1 MKDLVD
7 PVLSRRGLVS
17 GLGIGAVAGLSGCGG
32 FRLQSD
38 GSDRPDDVLQ
48 FTLWAGDVE
57 EQAFR
62 ALAAGFEKENDVTVR
77 LQIVP
82 FSQALTTVDTGLR
95 VDNPPDVFRV
105 TYNDV
110 GLYRDQGVLASLD
123 DSVVDALRP
132 AVGEQF
138 WAAVT
143 DDRGTFAV
151 PHHTDTSMLLVNTE
165 ALASA
170 GIDTIPDSPDQA
182 WTWEE
187 FATVAEAVRNN
198 ASGGRY
204 AAAVN
209 WQQAGAFRWLNWV
222 DQGGGRL
229 LTSGLGDSVQDPD
242 QLVAA
247 MSFTRRLFTEGLV
260 PRSSLP
266 KSSQYTD
273 QLFVAETVAMA
284 WVGNFSL
291 PGMDIPFDWQA
302 TFLPQQARASADL
315 GGNSLAAV
323 DGPRKEAAQ
332 AFIAYCLQKQQ
343 QADYCAATG
352 VLPTRNDIDTASL
365 DYPVDPAIMARY
377 ARQSQDVRT
386 DLVRQVTIPKFNA
399 VNSVLVDELEL
410 SFLSPDD
417 SDEARAASLLDAVS
431 AEMTR

>member
-1 MKDLVD
+1 M
-7 PVLSRRGLVS
+7 G
-17 GLGIGAVAGLSGCGG
+17 GLGLSALFGLTGCGG
-32 FRLQSD
+32 FELQSD

-57 EQAFR
+57 EKAFR
-62 ALAAGFEKENDVTVR
+62 ALVAGFEKENDVTVQ

-110 GLYRDQGVLASLD
+110 GLYREQGVLASLD
-123 DSVVDALRP
+123 ASTVETLKP
-132 AVGEQF
+132 AVAGQF

-143 DDRGTFAV
+143 DDQGTFAV
-151 PHHTDTSMLLVNTE
+151 PHHTDTSMLLVNTG

-170 GIDTIPDSPDQA
+170 GIDAIPDSADQA
-182 WTWEE
+182 WTWQE
-187 FATVAEAVRNN
+187 FAKVAAAVRDN

-229 LTSGLGDSVQDPD
+229 LTDALDDSVQDPD
-242 QLVAA
+242 QLIAA
-247 MSFTRRLFTEGLV
+247 MNYTRKLFTDGLV

-284 WVGNFSL
+284 FVGNFSL

-302 TFLPQQARASADL
+302 TYLPQQARASADL
-315 GGNSLAAV
+315 GGNSLAVV
-323 DGPRKEAAQ
+323 DGPRKEAAL
-332 AFIAYCLQKQQ
+332 AFTAYCLGQQQ

-365 DYPVDPAIMARY
+365 DYPIDPQIMARY
-377 ARQSQDVRT
+377 AEQSQNVRT

-410 SFLSPDD
+410 SFLNPGD
-417 SDEARAASLLDAVS
+417 SDEARAESLLNAVS